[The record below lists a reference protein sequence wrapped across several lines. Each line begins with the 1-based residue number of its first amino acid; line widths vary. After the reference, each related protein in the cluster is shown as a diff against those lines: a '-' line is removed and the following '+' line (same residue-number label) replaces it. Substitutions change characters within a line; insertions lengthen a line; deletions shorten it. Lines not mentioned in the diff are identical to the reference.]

1 MRFLQFYTISK
12 KEAHFMIVHSFLSFK
27 LWRTIFHI
35 HELHT
40 LSSFIPLQFYSNRL
54 LYYILLHFSRP
65 CHAFIFHYVRIFI
78 HFIAIFI
85 CLPFFFTIF
94 FYISIQFVSLSIRFI
109 LCFIYSCAY
118 FSIFSCI
125 LISLFILF
133 IFSIYIFII
142 STSNSSLLDL
152 VNYSKKDPREF
163 LEGIKMMKRWRC
175 IKNHNSINGNYFK
188 N

>member
-94 FYISIQFVSLSIRFI
+94 FYISIQFVSLSIP
-109 LCFIYSCAY
+109 IYSL
-118 FSIFSCI
+118 FHLFLRIF
-125 LISLFILF
+125 F
-133 IFSIYIFII
+133 YIFM
-142 STSNSSLLDL
+142 
-152 VNYSKKDPREF
+152 YSYLSFYSFYFFNLHIYHFYIKFEFARFGKLFKKRSKRIFGRYKNDE
-163 LEGIKMMKRWRC
+163 EMKM
-175 IKNHNSINGNYFK
+175 H
-188 N
+188 

>member
-94 FYISIQFVSLSIRFI
+94 FYISIQFVSLSIPIYFLFHLFLRIFFYI
-109 LCFIYSCAY
+109 FIYSYLSFYSFY
-118 FSIFSCI
+118 FFNLHIYHFYIKFEFARFGKLFKKRSKRIFGR
-125 LISLFILF
+125 
-133 IFSIYIFII
+133 YK
-142 STSNSSLLDL
+142 ND
-152 VNYSKKDPREF
+152 E
-163 LEGIKMMKRWRC
+163 EMKM
-175 IKNHNSINGNYFK
+175 H
-188 N
+188 